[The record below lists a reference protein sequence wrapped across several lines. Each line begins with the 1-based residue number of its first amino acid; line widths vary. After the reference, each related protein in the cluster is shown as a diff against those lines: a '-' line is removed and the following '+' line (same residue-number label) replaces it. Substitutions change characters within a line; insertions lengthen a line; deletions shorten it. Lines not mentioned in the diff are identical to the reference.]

1 MKWMIPLP
9 LLLMVACQVPTS
21 ASTAKQEAEVATT
34 TAGPS
39 KRQVTE
45 DPAIIVVYVLKHA
58 HAGSM
63 ESVLQNLLPNRRG
76 TQFRVVAD
84 HRLNAI
90 LLSGAKDQVEQAKAL
105 LVQLDVPSPKDE

>member
-1 MKWMIPLP
+1 MIPLP
-9 LLLMVACQVPTS
+9 LLLMAACQVPNT
-21 ASTAKQEAEVATT
+21 ASSAKQEAEVATT

-39 KRQVTE
+39 KRRVAE
-45 DPAIIVVYVLKHA
+45 EPAVIEVFVLEYA
-58 HAGSM
+58 PAGSM

-76 TQFRVVAD
+76 TPFRVVAD